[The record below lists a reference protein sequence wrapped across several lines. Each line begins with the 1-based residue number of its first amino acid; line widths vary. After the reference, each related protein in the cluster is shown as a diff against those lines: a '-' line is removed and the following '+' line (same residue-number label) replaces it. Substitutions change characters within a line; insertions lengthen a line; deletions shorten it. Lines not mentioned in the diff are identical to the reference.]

1 MIRIERDPAWWTAI
15 AAHPAV
21 AGALL
26 GLAPEAVGALAA
38 RPDLLPLA
46 ADHGGFFFGRSDAT
60 GFSCELHTLF
70 TPEGWGREVLLA
82 ALEAFSMVFSL
93 GFSLVTTFEV
103 EGNAKSRP
111 PLTFGF
117 AIAGDW
123 RETPVGPLR
132 LWILTREA
140 WTASPARRRHLCH

>member
-1 MIRIERDPAWWTAI
+1 MAS
-15 AAHPAV
+15 HPAV

-26 GLAPEAVGALAA
+26 GLDPEAVGALAA

-46 ADHGGFFFGRSDAT
+46 SEHGGFFFGRTDAM

-82 ALEAFSMVFSL
+82 ALEAFAMVFSL
-93 GFSLVTTFEV
+93 GFALVTTFEV
-103 EGNAKSRP
+103 ETNAKSRP

-123 RETPVGPLR
+123 RETPVGTLR

-140 WTASPARRRHLCH
+140 WMASPARRRHLCH